1 MSTAESSHVPPYQ
14 PESSRVPLYQPVR
27 SEPTPAEKNGAEK
40 GIAVCLSGGGFRAML
55 FHVGSLLRLNEA
67 GVLARVSRVSSVS
80 GGSITAAVLGMNWK
94 SLDFS
99 SGKASDQPMR
109 AHLVDPIS
117 RLANHTI
124 DIPSVGVGLLFPGMT
139 ISDRVAAAYDKHLFH
154 GATLQALPNDAAK
167 EGPRFVINAT
177 SVQTGSLWRFSRP
190 YMGDYRVG
198 LWCQPEIPLAIA
210 VTASSAFPPFLSP
223 CFLEMDQAPCPIPAG
238 QPLPP
243 CRQPP
248 YTTHVVL
255 TDGGVYDN
263 LGLETAFKRHT
274 TLLVSDGGMRMGP
287 EREPHGD
294 WAQHSKR
301 ILDLVDNQV
310 RSLRKR
316 QLIQAYVKKD
326 RDGAYWAATTNL
338 EDYGKDAQG
347 AVYDPFGYLAP
358 DRPSWKDTADLAA
371 TPTRLAAMEPYR
383 QKALINWGYAVCD
396 AALHAHA
403 IADLKDGYGI
413 DVAPAAGLPYP
424 DPFKET

>member
-1 MSTAESSHVPPYQ
+1 
-14 PESSRVPLYQPVR
+14 
-27 SEPTPAEKNGAEK
+27 
-40 GIAVCLSGGGFRAML
+40 ML

-67 GVLARVSRVSSVS
+67 GVLGRVSRVSSVS

-94 SLDFS
+94 WLGFGN
-99 SGKASDQPMR
+99 GKASDQAMR
-109 AHLVDPIS
+109 EFLVDPVCK
-117 RLANHTI
+117 LACRTI
-124 DIPSVGVGLLFPGMT
+124 DIPSVIIGPLLPGVT
-139 ISDRVAAAYDKHLFH
+139 ICDRVASSYDKHLFH
-154 GATLQALPNDAAK
+154 GATLQDLPDDKAK

-198 LWCQPEIPLAIA
+198 LWSKPAIHLAVA
-210 VTASSAFPPFLSP
+210 VAASSAFPPILSP
-223 CFLEMDQAPCPIPAG
+223 CFLEMEQAPDPIPPG
-238 QPLPP
+238 EPVPP
-243 CRQPP
+243 GHQPP

-287 EREPHGD
+287 ESEPHGD

-326 RDGAYWAATTNL
+326 RDGAYWATTTNL

-347 AVYDPFGYLAP
+347 VVHDPFGYLVP
-358 DRPSWKDTADLAA
+358 DKPSWKDTADLAA
-371 TPTRLAAMEPYR
+371 TPTRLAAMEPWR

-403 IADLKDGYGI
+403 LDDLRNGYGI
-413 DVAPAAGLPYP
+413 DVASAAGLPYP
-424 DPFKET
+424 NPLG

>member
-1 MSTAESSHVPPYQ
+1 MWTT
-14 PESSRVPLYQPVR
+14 ESSRVPLYQPAR

-67 GVLARVSRVSSVS
+67 GVLGRVSRVSSVS
-80 GGSITAAVLGMNWK
+80 GGSITAAVLGMNWR
-94 SLDFS
+94 SLDFG
-99 SGKASDQPMR
+99 SGKASDQALR
-109 AHLVDPIS
+109 KHLVDPICGLAS
-117 RLANHTI
+117 RTI
-124 DIPSVGVGLLFPGMT
+124 DIPAVGIGMLFPGTT

-154 GATLQALPNDAAK
+154 GATLQNLPDDQAPAGTAEK
-167 EGPRFVINAT
+167 GPRFVLNAT

-198 LWCQPEIPLAIA
+198 LWSQPEMPLAVA
-210 VTASSAFPPFLSP
+210 VAASSAFPPVLSP
-223 CFLEMDQAPCPIPAG
+223 CFLEMEKDPDPIPPG
-238 QPLPP
+238 QPVPP
-243 CRQPP
+243 GHQPP

-287 EREPHGD
+287 ESEPHGD

-316 QLIQAYVKKD
+316 QLIQAYLKKD
-326 RDGAYWAATTNL
+326 RDGAYWATTTNL

-358 DRPSWKDTADLAA
+358 DKPSWKDTADLAA
-371 TPTRLAAMEPYR
+371 TPTRLAAMEPWR

-396 AALHAHA
+396 AALHAHTLD
-403 IADLKDGYGI
+403 DLKNGYGI
-413 DVAPAAGLPYP
+413 DVTPAAGLPFP
-424 DPFKET
+424 DPLI